1 VCTEYNS
8 VLSILIPNYQLLES
22 YNLTENRHSAVN
34 FDAKN
39 VIIALVNNITE
50 YVSGV

>member
-1 VCTEYNS
+1 MCTEYNS
-8 VLSILIPNYQLLES
+8 VLSISVSNYQLLES

-39 VIIALVNNITE
+39 TIIVLVNIIE
-50 YVSGV
+50 CVSDV